1 MHHEEVASKSW
12 PNQWGFLTTKYEDVS
27 NNGHYILLKHLCN
40 VCLSSSCVSAMC
52 KYIACSNLKDV
63 IVNTKG
69 MQQQEFFVQYACM
82 LSTEDVILLSPCIDG
97 IFNFPSVCRSMCPK
111 IFFGYFLR
119 YGLES
124 NFTIWR
130 VVSPLIFKKT
140 DCYS

>member
-1 MHHEEVASKSW
+1 
-12 PNQWGFLTTKYEDVS
+12 
-27 NNGHYILLKHLCN
+27 
-40 VCLSSSCVSAMC
+40 MC

-63 IVNTKG
+63 IVYTKG

-124 NFTIWR
+124 NFTICR
-130 VVSPLIFKKT
+130 VLMYININFVILTYDQFINLLKEIFRYKQT
-140 DCYS
+140 NITSDY